1 MKTKKPHNPG
11 KNLGKYLHKAKL
23 PTGAKIGVAVKNKV
37 TRKKDSFP
45 SGRDGA
51 KGEDVHRNEKII
63 KTHRAEGTHSKPIM
77 TTHKRAKRGTNV

>member
-23 PTGAKIGVAVKNKV
+23 PTGSKIGAVKNKV
-37 TRKKDSFP
+37 TRKEDTFP

-51 KGEDVHRNEKII
+51 KGKDVHRNEKII
-63 KTHRAEGTHSKPIM
+63 KTHRTKGVHSKPIM
-77 TTHKRAKRGTNV
+77 KTHRDY